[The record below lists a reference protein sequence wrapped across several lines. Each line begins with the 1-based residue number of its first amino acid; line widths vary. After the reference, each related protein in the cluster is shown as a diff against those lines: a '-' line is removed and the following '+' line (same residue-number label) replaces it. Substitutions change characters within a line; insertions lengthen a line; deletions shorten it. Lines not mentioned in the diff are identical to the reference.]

1 MPVQGF
7 PLAAK
12 GGMPAVM
19 VVAVAA
25 VVVVVFWAAAAAL
38 AGPVS
43 AHPPLA
49 RLALTV
55 AMGPA
60 AVVAAWGHKAQL
72 PVMAVMAALVAA
84 VVAVAM
90 SSTRLSVVM
99 VAMVAMAALAAA
111 VAVPAITAAA
121 YPWPPAIVLP
131 MVAVVARPALMIRAV
146 AVAARRWVAQ
156 FLCKAAVPSN

>member
-99 VAMVAMAALAAA
+99 VAMAALAAA